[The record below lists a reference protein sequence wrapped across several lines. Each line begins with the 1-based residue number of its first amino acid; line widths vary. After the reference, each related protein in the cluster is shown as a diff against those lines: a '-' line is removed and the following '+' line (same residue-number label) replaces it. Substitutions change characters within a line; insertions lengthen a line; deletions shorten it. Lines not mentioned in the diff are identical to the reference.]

1 MILTCT
7 QCQARFQIPEERIAA
22 LGSVVRCASC
32 QSMYWLF
39 RNGLMRPYEAG
50 SPPPTL
56 SAEQASAV
64 STPPPTTLPPA
75 PLPPAITRSPLFNP
89 APVPPPLS
97 RSSPPT
103 TSPQPLPF
111 APSPLHLRDGD
122 GLPNSEESWFD
133 VPASLIQQ
141 KLQSPPP
148 PDPPPLSLSPVSLGP
163 KDSWLEIPLEE
174 ILSKSQASTQPA
186 APPPIPPNRTTKE
199 KQDSWF
205 EIPTTSAALSPNK
218 RDLRDSWLEED
229 IVLPAHLREERIDTS
244 QLPPSMHFP
253 TSQPPPSMH
262 FQTRSNADLRTVSS
276 SSLSTVDPFATMPA
290 HARPPQKPANNDGNT
305 NILGLIDEEIPAP
318 QLLDLDLEAH
328 RKAESEE
335 IFGEALQ
342 ASLQTPLTPAP
353 PPPAPYG
360 GLARNNEVEFF
371 LPDRIQ
377 QRQQFWHTLLPFIT
391 RTTSVLGLL
400 VFFLWLWGSLLA
412 GNFSQKQL
420 AWARL
425 RSLLAG
431 EQHLWKI
438 EQVHVHLY
446 RRTKPFLVI
455 RGTLHNLTN
464 QPQRTPFLQLIQASH
479 PSAPLSSNLPC
490 CVRFQ
495 PSLLHHLHTPNQ
507 ARSLYLTQLAQT
519 NRRKIPAHGKK
530 VFDLLWFPPPNL
542 PDFRIRISLPQASRK
557 P

>member
-22 LGSVVRCASC
+22 QGSVVRCASC

-50 SPPPTL
+50 SAPPTL
-56 SAEQASAV
+56 SAEQANAV
-64 STPPPTTLPPA
+64 ATPSPATSPPA
-75 PLPPAITRSPLFNP
+75 PLPPAIARSPLFNSAPP
-89 APVPPPLS
+89 APSLS
-97 RSSPPT
+97 QPSLPASSL
-103 TSPQPLPF
+103 QPLPF
-111 APSPLHLRDGD
+111 APKPLHLRDGD

-133 VPASLIQQ
+133 VPASLILQ
-141 KLQSPPP
+141 KLPSSLPS
-148 PDPPPLSLSPVSLGP
+148 DPSPPLSLSPVSLGP
-163 KDSWLEIPLEE
+163 KDSWLELPLEE
-174 ILSKSQASTQPA
+174 ILSKSQASALSA
-186 APPPIPPNRTTKE
+186 APLAIPHPHTTKE

-205 EIPTTSAALSPNK
+205 EIPTTSAALSTLSPNK
-218 RDLRDSWLEED
+218 RDIRDSWIED
-229 IVLPAHLREERIDTS
+229 DILPAHLREERIDTS
-244 QLPPSMHFP
+244 QIPPSMHI
-253 TSQPPPSMH
+253 
-262 FQTRSNADLRTVSS
+262 QTRSNADLRTISS
-276 SSLSTVDPFATMPA
+276 SSLSTIDPFAPMPS
-290 HARPPQKPANNDGNT
+290 HAPSRKPPRSDGNT
-305 NILGLIDEEIPAP
+305 NILGLIDEESPAP

-328 RKAESEE
+328 RNAESEE

-391 RTTSVLGLL
+391 RSTAVLSLL
-400 VFFLWLWGSLLA
+400 VLFLWLWGSLLA
-412 GNFSQKQL
+412 GHFSQKQL

-438 EQVHVHLY
+438 EQVHVRLY
-446 RRTKPFLVI
+446 RHTKPFLLI
-455 RGTLHNLTN
+455 RGTLYNTTN
-464 QPQRTPFLQLIQASH
+464 RPQPEPLLQLIQASH
-479 PSAPLSSNLPC
+479 PSTPLSSKFPC
-490 CVRFQ
+490 CIRFR

-507 ARSLYLTQLAQT
+507 ARSLYRTQLAQT

-530 VFDLLWFPPPNL
+530 VFDLLWFPPRNL
-542 PDFRIRISLPQASRK
+542 PDFRIRVSLPQASRN

>member
-22 LGSVVRCASC
+22 QGSVVRCASC

-50 SPPPTL
+50 SAPPTL

-64 STPPPTTLPPA
+64 ATPSPTTSPPA
-75 PLPPAITRSPLFNP
+75 PLPPAIARSPLFNP
-89 APVPPPLS
+89 APPAPSLS
-97 RSSPPT
+97 RPSLPASSL
-103 TSPQPLPF
+103 QPLPF
-111 APSPLHLRDGD
+111 APNPLHLRDGD

-133 VPASLIQQ
+133 VPASLILQ
-141 KLQSPPP
+141 KLPSSLPS
-148 PDPPPLSLSPVSLGP
+148 DPSPPLSLSPVSLGP
-163 KDSWLEIPLEE
+163 KDSWLELPLEE
-174 ILSKSQASTQPA
+174 ILSKSQASALSA
-186 APPPIPPNRTTKE
+186 APLAIPHPHTTKE

-205 EIPTTSAALSPNK
+205 EIPTTSAALSTLSPNK
-218 RDLRDSWLEED
+218 RDIRDSWIED
-229 IVLPAHLREERIDTS
+229 DILPAHLREERIDTS
-244 QLPPSMHFP
+244 QIPPSMHI
-253 TSQPPPSMH
+253 
-262 FQTRSNADLRTVSS
+262 QTRSNADLRTVSS
-276 SSLSTVDPFATMPA
+276 SLSTIDPFAPMPS
-290 HARPPQKPANNDGNT
+290 HAPSRKPPRSDGNT
-305 NILGLIDEEIPAP
+305 NILGLIDEESPAP

-328 RKAESEE
+328 RNAKSEE

-353 PPPAPYG
+353 PPPTPYG

-391 RTTSVLGLL
+391 RSTAVLSLL
-400 VFFLWLWGSLLA
+400 VLFLWLWGSLLA
-412 GNFSQKQL
+412 GHFSQKQL

-438 EQVHVHLY
+438 EQVHVRLY
-446 RRTKPFLVI
+446 RHTKPFLLI
-455 RGTLHNLTN
+455 RGTLYNTTN
-464 QPQRTPFLQLIQASH
+464 RPQPEPLLQLIQASH
-479 PSAPLSSNLPC
+479 PSTPLSSKFPC
-490 CVRFQ
+490 CIRFR

-507 ARSLYLTQLAQT
+507 ARSLYRTQLAQT

-530 VFDLLWFPPPNL
+530 VFDLLWFPPRNL
-542 PDFRIRISLPQASRK
+542 PDFRIRVSLPQASRN